1 MLFVIKGD
9 IIYILEGLQMAERLF
24 RDRKR
29 NWCGLPWSFTI
40 YSFDEERIFIESG
53 VFTKKEDEVRLY
65 RVLDISLTRSFIQ
78 RIFKMGTITIDSS
91 DKTLKCFQL
100 KNIKN
105 SREVKEQ
112 LSQLV
117 EEERQRKRITGREYM
132 VDHDHDEF
140 DEDPYH

>member
-1 MLFVIKGD
+1 
-9 IIYILEGLQMAERLF
+9 MAERLF

-91 DKTLKCFQL
+91 DKTLKCFQM

-105 SREVKEQ
+105 PREVKEQ

-132 VDHDHDEF
+132 VDHDHDDF

>member
-1 MLFVIKGD
+1 MGELV
-9 IIYILEGLQMAERLF
+9 F

-40 YSFDEERIFIESG
+40 YSFDDERIFIESG
-53 VFTKKEDEVRLY
+53 VFSKKEDEVRLY

-140 DEDPYH
+140 DEDHYH

>member
-1 MLFVIKGD
+1 MS
-9 IIYILEGLQMAERLF
+9 ERLF

-91 DKTLKCFQL
+91 DKTLKCFQM

-105 SREVKEQ
+105 PREVKEQ